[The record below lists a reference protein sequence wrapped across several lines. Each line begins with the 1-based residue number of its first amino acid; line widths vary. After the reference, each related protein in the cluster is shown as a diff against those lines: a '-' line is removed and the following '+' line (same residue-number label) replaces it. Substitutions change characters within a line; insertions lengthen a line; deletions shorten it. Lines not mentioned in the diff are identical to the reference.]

1 MTLCKIRAIV
11 MSAPGRTAIPTA
23 LPEMTLPSM
32 TLPAPERLRP
42 KALLMKILA
51 AM

>member
-1 MTLCKIRAIV
+1 MALWEIHAIV
-11 MSAPGRTAIPTA
+11 MSAAGRTAMPTA

-32 TLPAPERLRP
+32 LLPEPERLRP
-42 KALLMKILA
+42 NVLSVKMLA